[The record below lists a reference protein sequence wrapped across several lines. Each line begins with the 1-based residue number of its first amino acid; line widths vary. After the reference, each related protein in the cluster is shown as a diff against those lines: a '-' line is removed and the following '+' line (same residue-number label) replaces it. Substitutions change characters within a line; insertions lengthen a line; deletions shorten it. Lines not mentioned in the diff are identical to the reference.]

1 MITILIVEDDPMV
14 RMINEKF
21 IEKIEDFKIIQSLS
35 SVVEAKRYLSSNHV
49 DLVLLDV
56 FLPGENGTVLLKWMR
71 ENHIETDA
79 IMITADKNIKTVEES
94 FRSGVVDYLIKPFT
108 FERLTDA
115 LLKYKHRYEAIFSI
129 DTFNQEYIDK
139 YMLSEAKI
147 EHSAE
152 DSDKKKNSSNTFDR
166 IMDFFRDNKKN
177 GYSATEIADKL
188 GFSRITARRY
198 LDILEK
204 QNFLELEFEYG
215 TIGRPKNIYK
225 LKKHNE

>member
-21 IEKIEDFKIIQSLS
+21 IEKIKGFKIIQSLS
-35 SVVEAKRYLSSNHV
+35 SVTEAKRYLSSNHV

-56 FLPGENGTVLLKWMR
+56 FFPGENGTLLLKWMR

-108 FERLTDA
+108 FERLTDS
-115 LLKYKHRYEAIFSI
+115 LLKYKHRYEAIFSL
-129 DTFNQEYIDK
+129 DTFNQEYIDR
-139 YMLSEAKI
+139 YMLSDNKI
-147 EHSAE
+147 ESVME
-152 DSDKKKNSSNTFDR
+152 ESEKKKISTNTFDK
-166 IMDFFRDNKKN
+166 IMEFFKKNKKN
-177 GYSATEIADKL
+177 GYSATEIADQL

-225 LKKHNE
+225 FNKDID